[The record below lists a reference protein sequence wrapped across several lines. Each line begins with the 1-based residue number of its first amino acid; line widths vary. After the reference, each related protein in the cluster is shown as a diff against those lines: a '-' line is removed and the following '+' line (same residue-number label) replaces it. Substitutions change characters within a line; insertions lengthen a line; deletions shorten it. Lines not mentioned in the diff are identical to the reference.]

1 MALNERYINLCS
13 DKADRD
19 INNAINTAKKEAKE
33 EEKIDMASKMK
44 IKGYAIDDIADI
56 TGLSPDE
63 IAKL

>member
-33 EEKIDMASKMK
+33 EEKIETASKMK
-44 IKGYAIDDIADI
+44 SDGMPIDLIARY